1 MYTITGWLVALAIRV
16 VRLTSVQKFHDD
28 PRPGLKDK
36 GDSYIYAVL
45 LAMQLS
51 TVVVREKK
59 TGAMVSASK
68 DGDLLVPALRLNG
81 VIPFRGS
88 ARTRDKDKGGRKALE
103 QMIEHSKKGLPTYF
117 AIDGP
122 RGPRNHV
129 HKGVAELARQSGAAV
144 ILTYAVPRRRKIL
157 IKTWDRTQIHPPLNR
172 IDVYFSEP
180 IYPGENESTND
191 LRQRI
196 TQVLTLDEKKF
207 DPEEAIVR

>member
-1 MYTITGWLVALAIRV
+1 M
-16 VRLTSVQKFHDD
+16 
-28 PRPGLKDK
+28 
-36 GDSYIYAVL
+36 
-45 LAMQLS
+45 
-51 TVVVREKK
+51 
-59 TGAMVSASK
+59 
-68 DGDLLVPALRLNG
+68 
-81 VIPFRGS
+81 
-88 ARTRDKDKGGRKALE
+88 
-103 QMIEHSKKGLPTYF
+103 
-117 AIDGP
+117 
-122 RGPRNHV
+122 

-157 IKTWDRTQIHPPLNR
+157 IKTWDRTQIPLPFNR